1 MAVRSSMDYL
11 IEYVRHLI
19 DDDDADGEAYFT
31 DQEIQDRLDLNRRNL
46 YQTKLDAAPTLVSG
60 GGTEYHDFHSTHP
73 FWEKDVVLQDYQGTT
88 LDPDT
93 ADYLTGHWHFT
104 TEPDSLP
111 VLLTGK
117 RYDVYGT
124 CASLLTALISKLRKE
139 FNFTADGLTVQ
150 RITQVRD
157 LQDQAALYRQ
167 MSWGSGNGSQ
177 LKLVRKDIV
186 G

>member
-1 MAVRSSMDYL
+1 L
-11 IEYVRHLI
+11 INDTAS
-19 DDDDADGEAYFT
+19 DDFS
-31 DQEIQDRLDLNRRNL
+31 DQEIQDRLDLNRRDL
-46 YQTKLDAAPTLVSG
+46 YQMELNSAPTLVSG
-60 GGTEYHDFHSTHP
+60 GSTEYHDFHSTYP
-73 FWEKDVVLQDYQGTT
+73 FWEEDATLQDSQGNT
-88 LDPDT
+88 LSPDT
-93 ADYLTGHWHFT
+93 SDYLTGHWHFN
-104 TEPDSLP
+104 TEPDNTT

-124 CASLLTALISKLRKE
+124 CASLLTALAVRLRKD

-157 LQDQAALYRQ
+157 LMDQAAMYRS

-177 LKLVRKDIV
+177 IKLIRKDIV